1 MAAALFLEVGWNGR
15 GRRWWPSA
23 LPAYPLLARTF
34 CRPEAAGRVGVGQ
47 RGASHPLGCR
57 HSSVA
62 QVSRRTAILIRH
74 GESVWNEAQVRSA
87 RRARAQTCLSGN

>member
-1 MAAALFLEVGWNGR
+1 MEWS
-15 GRRWWPSA
+15 WPSVA
-23 LPAYPLLARTF
+23 AVGVACLSAACSHILPPG
-34 CRPEAAGRVGVGQ
+34 PSRVGVGQ
-47 RGASHPLGCR
+47 RGASHSLGCR

-87 RRARAQTCLSGN
+87 RRARAQTCLSGH

>member
-1 MAAALFLEVGWNGR
+1 MEWS
-15 GRRWWPSA
+15 WPSVVA
-23 LPAYPLLARTF
+23 VGVACLSAACSHI
-34 CRPEAAGRVGVGQ
+34 CRPEAAGRIGVGQ